1 MYFSRDLNKL
11 QDGIGEKLGML
22 IFYSGSFGISIVV
35 AFYYGWDLT
44 LVILSLVPLN
54 AFFGGV
60 AARVQS
66 SFAGKEMESYAKA
79 GSIAEEVLSALRT
92 VVAFG
97 GQEKEVERYDELL
110 EGAKKKGILRGMI
123 TGLSGGISFGLMFAM
138 YGLGFWYGIK
148 SIMDDR
154 EGEGCAKCA
163 PHDLDCFELCQ
174 RYTSGNVFT
183 VFVCVLVGSFRVG
196 FAAPYLEAFTIAR
209 GAAAKIYE
217 IIERVP
223 QIDSSSDGG
232 VSPTRMS
239 ASIKF
244 KNVSFSYPSRPH
256 VPILDNLSLE
266 VDAGKTIAL
275 VGSSGCGKS
284 TLIQLL
290 QRFYDPDQGIV
301 ELDGRNLKDLNIG
314 WLRDNIGIVGQEP
327 VLFDL
332 SIRDNIRLGNS
343 AATNHEIE
351 IACKDANAYNFIQK
365 LPEKLDTNVGE
376 GGTQLSG
383 GQKQRIAIARA
394 LLRNPKILLLDE
406 ATSALDTE
414 SEKVVQ
420 EALDRAGTGRTT
432 LVVAHRLSTI
442 RNADLIVALEKGSV
456 REIGRHE
463 ELMAQKG
470 LYHSLVLRQL
480 GEKEPETGDCKETS
494 RLEDV
499 TKENESKQM
508 PSGLGDSHET
518 KAALQLSQEETSKEQ
533 VDNEETELP
542 KSVMA
547 RLLRTNQP
555 EISFII
561 FGCLATVAV
570 ASMMPILAVLFGR
583 MLKILSFSD
592 IEKARTDSTHYALL
606 MLLLC
611 GSGALSQSLQGLMF
625 SISGENLTK
634 RLRVMAFRAML
645 AQEMAWHDKSENNT
659 GSLCA
664 RLSNDASK
672 VQGASGSRIG
682 TVLHATCAMLI
693 GIGVGVFYEWRL
705 GLAGTLMFPIMVA
718 SVVIN
723 QKTVNGAN
731 SKERKIFEKSAKVS
745 VYHPNS

>member
-1 MYFSRDLNKL
+1 MFRDLNKL
-11 QDGIGEKLGML
+11 QEGIGEKLGML
-22 IFYSGSFGISIVV
+22 IFYSGSFFLSISV

-60 AARVQS
+60 AAKVQS
-66 SFAGKEMESYAKA
+66 SFAGKEMQAYAKA
-79 GSIAEEVLSALRT
+79 GAIAEEVLSALRT

-97 GQEKEVERYDELL
+97 GQKKEVERYDELL
-110 EGAKKKGILRGMI
+110 EGAKKKGVLRGMI
-123 TGLSGGISFGLMFAM
+123 TGLSGGISFGIMFAM
-138 YGLGFWYGIK
+138 YGLGIWYGIH
-148 SIMDDR
+148 SIMNDR
-154 EGEGCAKCA
+154 EGEECSKCA
-163 PHDLDCFELCQ
+163 PEDLDCFEACQ

-183 VFVCVLVGSFRVG
+183 VFVCVLVGSFRIG

-223 QIDSSSDGG
+223 QIDSSSAEGI
-232 VSPTRMS
+232 SPNRIN

-244 KNVSFSYPSRPH
+244 KNISFSYPSRPDA
-256 VPILDNLSLE
+256 PILDNLSLE
-266 VDAGKTIAL
+266 VEAGKTIAL

-301 ELDGRNLKDLNIG
+301 ELDGKNIKDLNLG

-332 SIRDNIRLGNS
+332 TIRENIRLGNT
-343 AATNHEIE
+343 AASNHDIE
-351 IACKDANAYNFIQK
+351 VACKSANAYNFIQR
-365 LPEKLDTNVGE
+365 LPEKLDSNVGE
-376 GGTQLSG
+376 GGAQLSG

-420 EALDRAGTGRTT
+420 EALDQARNGRTT

-442 RNADLIVALEKGSV
+442 RNADTIVALEKGSV
-456 REIGRHE
+456 KEMGTHE
-463 ELMAQKG
+463 ELMEKKG
-470 LYHSLVLRQL
+470 LYHSLVLRQTA
-480 GEKEPETGDCKETS
+480 EKEPESKDTQDISK
-494 RLEDV
+494 LEHKTEDDKSVHPSFESV
-499 TKENESKQM
+499 TD
-508 PSGLGDSHET
+508 SGTLEAFDEPP
-518 KAALQLSQEETSKEQ
+518 LQFSLDEKGEKVDQEE
-533 VDNEETELP
+533 LP
-542 KSVMA
+542 NGVML
-547 RLLRTNQP
+547 RLLRTNKP
-555 EISFII
+555 EMPYII
-561 FGCLATVAV
+561 LGCLATVAV
-570 ASMMPILAVLFGR
+570 ASMMPILAVLFGS

-592 IEKARTDSTHYALL
+592 IEKARTDSTYYALL
-606 MLLLC
+606 MLVLC

-634 RLRVMAFRAML
+634 RLRVMAFKAML
-645 AQEMAWHDKSENNT
+645 AQEMGWHDRAENNT

-682 TVLHATCAMLI
+682 TVLHATCAMVI

-705 GLAGTLMFPIMVA
+705 GLAGTLLFPIMVA

-731 SKERKIFEKSAKVS
+731 SKERKIFEKSAKVTLLL
-745 VYHPNS
+745 